1 MYARL
6 DIMPHIV
13 VYELILLY
21 LGETKM
27 DFIGN
32 ILYLILL
39 FGATGAGTGGGIAAR
54 NEEPASNANG
64 LIFLAVILLAING
77 TEHHHD
83 HHPYNDRLLEL
94 AAPINRFVA
103 DERYFAY
110 GPYSGFYTPYPV
122 YAYGL
127 EQANRGGRR
136 F

>member
-13 VYELILLY
+13 GYKLILLY

-39 FGATGAGTGGGIAAR
+39 FGATGAGAGGAAR
-54 NEEPASNANG
+54 NEEVASNGNG
-64 LIFLAVILLAING
+64 LIFLAVILLAINS

-83 HHPYNDRLLEL
+83 HRPSDDRLLEL
-94 AAPINRFVA
+94 AAPINRFVP

-127 EQANRGGRR
+127 ERFNRGGRV